1 MPVPL
6 HEAKAALFRNMGH
19 PIRIRVL
26 ELLCER
32 DHAVHELLAVMDVEP
47 STLSQQ
53 LGILRRAGIVRQ
65 QRVGGEVRY
74 SLMIPSVSELLA
86 AARTTLGFLLA
97 DQAQLQADLDEEHAL
112 VGDPRA

>member
-6 HEAKAALFRNMGH
+6 HEAKAALFRNIGH

-32 DHAVHELLAVMDVEP
+32 DHAVHELLAAMEVEP

-53 LGILRRAGIVRQ
+53 LGILPLTGTSDAAHMREDLEASRFELSEEDVRF
-65 QRVGGEVRY
+65 VETF
-74 SLMIPSVSELLA
+74 A
-86 AARTTLGFLLA
+86 AVPTL
-97 DQAQLQADLDEEHAL
+97 
-112 VGDPRA
+112 R